1 MASIL
6 DGIAK
11 QKLYIFLI
19 VDTSTSMRGKRIKQV
34 NEAISDIS
42 NYLNNFEGENTN
54 VEFHLVI
61 LTFGTNSEWFFDT
74 ISKPIKGLVVN
85 PIKAGGYSNLH
96 LAYNK
101 LNEVLL
107 KESQGGIMPDFGGI
121 APIMLLLTDGH
132 PTKYPINEELETLR
146 NRPWFKVALRYGI
159 AIELND
165 NKTISVLRDFVQNN
179 GDVIDCYNSNLL
191 KKIIKVI
198 VITASKVKSDGSS
211 IHRDNKVSA
220 SRHIQIQVQQALTEV
235 EDWEW

>member
-1 MASIL
+1 MSKML

-11 QKLYIFLI
+11 QKLFIFLI
-19 VDTSTSMRGKRIKQV
+19 VDVSTSMRGKRIDQV
-34 NEAISDIS
+34 NNAISEIKT
-42 NYLNNFEGENTN
+42 YLNDFEGENTN
-54 VEFHLVI
+54 VEFYLSI
-61 LTFGTNSEWFFDT
+61 LTFGTNSEWFLDEVAMPL
-74 ISKPIKGLVVN
+74 KDLDIK

-101 LNEVLL
+101 LNDVLL
-107 KESQGGIMPDFGGI
+107 KESQGGIMPDFGGV

-132 PTKYPINEELETLR
+132 PTKYPIKEELEILR

-191 KKIIKVI
+191 KKIIKII